1 MPTLPLSDD
10 AWSQVRH
17 LFPYSDARR
26 FGRASRDPR
35 EVLNAVLWVVTQRER
50 WQHLPAD
57 YPPSQTCYIKWLQ
70 WTRAGIMSEALLLL
84 DLYSETEQQ
93 LERQLEE
100 EQTA

>member
-17 LFPYSDARR
+17 LFPHSDARR

-35 EVLNAVLWVVTQRER
+35 EVLNAVLWVVTQHER

-84 DLYSETEQQ
+84 DLYGETEH
-93 LERQLEE
+93 LEE